1 MLFPLAYILG
11 DILTEIYGYKY
22 TRRAIWAAFG
32 IMLLAVAAFTV
43 VRYMPASPR
52 VYRSGV
58 VRSGP
63 RIFPEDSCS
72 QLGSVLDW
80 LVSELVCIGEIES

>member
-1 MLFPLAYILG
+1 MG

-43 VRYMPASPR
+43 VRYMPPAPEYTAQASYEA
-52 VYRSGV
+52 VLGFF
-58 VRSGP
+58 P
-63 RIFPEDSCS
+63 RIVAG
-72 QLGSVLDW
+72 QLGSVFDR
-80 LVSELVCIGEIES
+80 LVPKLVCIGKIEG